1 MYGSMEQLENKFQQ
15 EMAKKMSTKSF
26 SGLKVEKDSIKL
38 DVEKGTGLDDFR
50 TKMKSN
56 DEEFKKVEG
65 YMKSRREVEMEDEL
79 NRFKE
84 ERKKIR
90 FDRKK
95 DEAEYMELLK
105 ELELKKERELR
116 AQVEKDQ
123 IRRALFDL
131 EKTKLNTLELEKK
144 KELQKL
150 EKDREQLRIQ
160 EDNLLKEIQKVEDNT
175 YQLDQMRNEEI
186 EKLSSMK
193 DNMKSKQVEN
203 KKINE
208 YLIME
213 RSDKISQ
220 LRLKREQL
228 EKERIRIMDNLGKVK
243 TGDLSSL
250 RKNPL
255 SIFTTPA
262 QAMLQDMKDIQ
273 TYSVPI
279 IKDKIYQ
286 AENRLQSLK
295 VINPNTI
302 FKLILEAARRYSQEG
317 IYPNWRG

>member
-1 MYGSMEQLENKFQQ
+1 MEQLENKFQQ